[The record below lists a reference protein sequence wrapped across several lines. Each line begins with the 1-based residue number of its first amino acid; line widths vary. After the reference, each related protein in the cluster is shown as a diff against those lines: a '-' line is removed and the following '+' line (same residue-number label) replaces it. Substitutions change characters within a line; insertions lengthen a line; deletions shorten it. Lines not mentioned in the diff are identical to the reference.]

1 MRQPL
6 APRAESAQAD
16 IEQRGNPFS
25 TFEVKPLSLWQR
37 TCEHHGVT
45 HIVDFTAGSGAL
57 AIAASGATAYE
68 GIVANDAHR
77 DWLDAT
83 LDRVVLYMAGK
94 DPALAQRLG
103 GQGDFLET
111 VSKYC
116 AGIMVETRR
125 LLEPDTSQDY
135 LANKEGLSDSD
146 EEWHAP
152 VT

>member
-1 MRQPL
+1 M
-6 APRAESAQAD
+6 
-16 IEQRGNPFS
+16 
-25 TFEVKPLSLWQR
+25 
-37 TCEHHGVT
+37 H
-45 HIVDFTAGSGAL
+45 
-57 AIAASGATAYE
+57 YE
-68 GIVANDAHR
+68 GIAANDAHR

-125 LLEPDTSQDY
+125 LLEPDPCQD
-135 LANKEGLSDSD
+135 LENEAGLSDSD
-146 EEWHAP
+146 EGESHSP
-152 VT
+152 LT

>member
-6 APRAESAQAD
+6 APYAESAQHDTDAN
-16 IEQRGNPFS
+16 GLPFS
-25 TFEVKPLSLWQR
+25 CFEVKPLNLWQR
-37 TCEHHGVT
+37 ICEHHGVT
-45 HIVDFTAGSGAL
+45 HIVDFTAGSATL
-57 AIAASGATAYE
+57 AIAACGSMNYE
-68 GIVANDAHR
+68 GIAANDAHR

-94 DPALAQRLG
+94 DPAFAQRLG

-125 LLEPDTSQDY
+125 LLEPDTSQDH
-135 LANKEGLSDSD
+135 LANKDLSDSD
-146 EEWHAP
+146 EESHSP